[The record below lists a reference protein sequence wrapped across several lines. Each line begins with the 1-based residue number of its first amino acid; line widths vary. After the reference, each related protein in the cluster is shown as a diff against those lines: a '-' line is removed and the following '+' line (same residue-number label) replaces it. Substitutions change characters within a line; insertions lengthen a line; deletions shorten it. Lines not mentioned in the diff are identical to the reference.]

1 MDAAEITRV
10 VRDLCIEINYKVPE
24 EMVRLVKRAREIEES
39 PLGRQVLDLVIRNQ
53 ELAAEGEYPY
63 CQDTGYTVIFLDLG
77 QDVHVTGTDL
87 YDAVNEGVRQGY
99 GDGYLRGSIVRDP
112 LFDRRNTGDNTPAFI
127 HTRIVP
133 GDQGRIQVDAK
144 GAGSENMGKH
154 AMLKPADGLEGAKEF
169 VLQAV
174 ADSGPNAC
182 PPGIIGVGI
191 GGNFEMS
198 AVIAKRALMRKV
210 GQPNPDPRVA
220 ELEAELYEK
229 CNALGLGPEAL
240 GGTQTVLAVHVEAM
254 RHHNPA
260 PRAACHARVPAL
272 QIGAVVLG
280 NGTVYAARDAAHKRM
295 VEMLDRGEDL
305 PFAIEGQ
312 VVYYVGPTPER
323 PGNVTGSAGPTT
335 ASRMDSWTPRLLEL
349 GLKGIMGKGGRG
361 PAIRAELE
369 KHTAVYMA
377 ALGGG
382 GALSA
387 LTVRGQEVIA
397 FKDLQTEAIRRM
409 KLEDF

>member
-1 MDAAEITRV
+1 MAEPREIDAAEITRV

-24 EMVRLVKRAREIEES
+24 EMVRLVKRARELEES
-39 PLGRQVLDLVIRNQ
+39 PLGQQVLDLLIRNQ
-53 ELAAEGEYPY
+53 ELAAEGDYPY
-63 CQDTGYTVIFLDLG
+63 CQDTGYTVIFLGLG
-77 QDVHVTGTDL
+77 QDVHVTGIDL

-133 GDQGRIQVDAK
+133 GDQVRIQVDAK

-174 ADSGPNAC
+174 AESGPNAC

-210 GQPNPDPRVA
+210 GQPNPDPQVA

-240 GGTQTVLAVHVEAM
+240 GGTQTVLAVHVETMPTHIASLPVAV
-254 RHHNPA
+254 NIE
-260 PRAACHARVPAL
+260 CHAHR
-272 QIGAVVLG
+272 
-280 NGTVYAARDAAHKRM
+280 
-295 VEMLDRGEDL
+295 
-305 PFAIEGQ
+305 
-312 VVYYVGPTPER
+312 
-323 PGNVTGSAGPTT
+323 TGS
-335 ASRMDSWTPRLLEL
+335 R
-349 GLKGIMGKGGRG
+349 
-361 PAIRAELE
+361 
-369 KHTAVYMA
+369 
-377 ALGGG
+377 
-382 GALSA
+382 
-387 LTVRGQEVIA
+387 VI
-397 FKDLQTEAIRRM
+397 
-409 KLEDF
+409 